1 MDVGPA
7 RQPRSPLV
15 FQVGAEPHFPCL
27 EQLPTENLLEK
38 VIMANFPNRMR
49 EKVTQIQETQRVP
62 SKRTPKRPTARHIII
77 NMAKFQHTERLLKT
91 AREKKEVTYNGAMI
105 SLATD
110 F

>member
-7 RQPRSPLV
+7 HQPRSPLV

-49 EKVTQIQETQRVP
+49 EKVTQIQETQE
-62 SKRTPKRPTARHIII
+62 S
-77 NMAKFQHTERLLKT
+77 QERGTRRGPLQDT
-91 AREKKEVTYNGAMI
+91 
-105 SLATD
+105 S
-110 F
+110 